1 MRKYITKASE
11 RIGVESTS
19 RDGKRAQVV
28 SYSTCENFII
38 RFCDGKEMKLKNWR
52 YFIEGN
58 FNYEKHFKAPRNRE
72 ERIGEKKVM
81 NNGLTAE
88 VIEYRGSH
96 DMDILFEDGGKR
108 TGVSWRDFCIGNIA
122 HPTIHGGNVSQNELV
137 LRFYLESLGFVRI
150 PQRSKRSDRVG
161 LEGKELDL
169 YNDKLKIAI
178 EYDGEY
184 SHTKNKD
191 DEGKNK
197 IVEKLGIKLYR
208 FREPGCSGVSG
219 RNYILEDSR
228 FMSASLECCLKSF
241 VRDVLKKDDKFINF
255 EKDKRTIKEYVSNN
269 KRATIH
275 LYEKK
280 KMNNGMVA
288 EIIKMSSCRN
298 ITVQFEDGEIVYHKC
313 YQSFVKG
320 NISHAGYEPLSV
332 LVEKKQM
339 EENEETSQIMN
350 RFDDT
355 KVSIFTADF
364 EVLTKLTG
372 FKLTRGMLCAMR
384 RKPLRK
390 FQDLCDGI
398 NRIAILENVQNPTN
412 VGAIFR
418 SAAALNMEAVLLSPG
433 CSDPLYRRASR
444 VSMGTVFQ
452 IPWTFIRDSNE
463 MRCKREV
470 IWPKQAIAELK
481 KLGYKTAALALTDDS
496 VSIDDSELMK
506 EEKLAVILGNE
517 GEGLE
522 NETIAL
528 CDYTVKI
535 PMTHG
540 VDSLNVA
547 AASAVAFWQ
556 LGKII
561 L

>member
-1 MRKYITKASE
+1 ML
-11 RIGVESTS
+11 
-19 RDGKRAQVV
+19 
-28 SYSTCENFII
+28 N
-38 RFCDGKEMKLKNWR
+38 
-52 YFIEGN
+52 
-58 FNYEKHFKAPRNRE
+58 
-72 ERIGEKKVM
+72 
-81 NNGLTAE
+81 
-88 VIEYRGSH
+88 VIEIK
-96 DMDILFEDGGKR
+96 DFNAPELDIYARCTEAWLLNKDHPEDGLFIAESPK
-108 TGVSWRDFCIGNIA
+108 VIGRA
-122 HPTIHGGNVSQNELV
+122 
-137 LRFYLESLGFVRI
+137 
-150 PQRSKRSDRVG
+150 
-161 LEGKELDL
+161 LD
-169 YNDKLKIAI
+169 
-178 EYDGEY
+178 
-184 SHTKNKD
+184 
-191 DEGKNK
+191 
-197 IVEKLGIKLYR
+197 
-208 FREPGCSGVSG
+208 
-219 RNYILEDSR
+219 
-228 FMSASLECCLKSF
+228 
-241 VRDVLKKDDKFINF
+241 
-255 EKDKRTIKEYVSNN
+255 
-269 KRATIH
+269 
-275 LYEKK
+275 
-280 KMNNGMVA
+280 
-288 EIIKMSSCRN
+288 
-298 ITVQFEDGEIVYHKC
+298 
-313 YQSFVKG
+313 
-320 NISHAGYEPLSV
+320 AGYIPISV

-517 GEGLE
+517 GEGLK

-547 AASAVAFWQ
+547 AASAVAFWE
-556 LGKII
+556 LGNREAER
-561 L
+561 

>member
-1 MRKYITKASE
+1 ML
-11 RIGVESTS
+11 
-19 RDGKRAQVV
+19 
-28 SYSTCENFII
+28 N
-38 RFCDGKEMKLKNWR
+38 
-52 YFIEGN
+52 
-58 FNYEKHFKAPRNRE
+58 
-72 ERIGEKKVM
+72 
-81 NNGLTAE
+81 
-88 VIEYRGSH
+88 VIE
-96 DMDILFEDGGKR
+96 IK
-108 TGVSWRDFCIGNIA
+108 DFNA
-122 HPTIHGGNVSQNELV
+122 P
-137 LRFYLESLGFVRI
+137 
-150 PQRSKRSDRVG
+150 
-161 LEGKELDL
+161 ELDIYARYTEARL
-169 YNDKLKIAI
+169 L
-178 EYDGEY
+178 
-184 SHTKNKD
+184 NKD
-191 DEGKNK
+191 HPEEGMFIAESPKV
-197 IVEKLGIKLYR
+197 I
-208 FREPGCSGVSG
+208 G
-219 RNYILEDSR
+219 RALD
-228 FMSASLECCLKSF
+228 
-241 VRDVLKKDDKFINF
+241 
-255 EKDKRTIKEYVSNN
+255 
-269 KRATIH
+269 
-275 LYEKK
+275 
-280 KMNNGMVA
+280 
-288 EIIKMSSCRN
+288 
-298 ITVQFEDGEIVYHKC
+298 
-313 YQSFVKG
+313 
-320 NISHAGYEPLSV
+320 AGYEPLSV

-470 IWPKQAIAELK
+470 IWPKQVIAELK

-522 NETIAL
+522 SETIAL